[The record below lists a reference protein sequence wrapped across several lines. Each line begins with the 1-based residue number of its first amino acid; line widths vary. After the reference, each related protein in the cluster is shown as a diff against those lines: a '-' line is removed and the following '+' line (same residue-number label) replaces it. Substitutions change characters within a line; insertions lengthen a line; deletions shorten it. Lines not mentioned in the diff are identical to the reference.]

1 MANKKP
7 AVPQEPQVSGR
18 GVDIGTAYIVSARS
32 DSTKTNT
39 KISSVRDC
47 FLSLPLDQA
56 PALDISGVE
65 YIEGPES
72 IYVVGNEA
80 VNLVGVLG
88 GELRRPLS
96 KGFISPKEEDGK
108 EILKLILSQI
118 LGEPVEKG
126 ELVAFSVPG
135 PIFDQ
140 ESTSPPSVMRDTA
153 LTFHT
158 SFFKN
163 LITDLGYTA
172 KPLNEAVAICYNETV
187 NPKSKDELPLTGL
200 SISFGAGTTNIALV
214 YKSLPVKTFAL
225 PYGGDYVDQMAAK
238 ATDSTASHI
247 TLLKERGVDLMTCK
261 VLNRGEFDDTQ
272 TERQAEAIGVAYA
285 DLLQKLVNATN
296 KFFAFNENRVEI
308 PEMMPV
314 VISGGTTKSPN
325 FLKLFNK
332 MFMDQL
338 DVRFKV
344 SEARLSSIP
353 LDATAS
359 GCLNFVRILQQ
370 KKA

>member
-1 MANKKP
+1 MASNQSP
-7 AVPQEPQVSGR
+7 GR
-18 GVDIGTAYIVSARS
+18 GLDIGTAYIVSARS
-32 DSTKTNT
+32 DETKATT

-65 YIEGPES
+65 YIEGAES
-72 IYVVGNEA
+72 VFVVGNEA

-88 GELRRPLS
+88 GDLRRPLS
-96 KGFISPKEEDGK
+96 KGFVSPKEEDGK
-108 EILKLILSQI
+108 EILRLILQQI
-118 LGEPVEKG
+118 LGTPATKG

-140 ESTSPPSVMRDTA
+140 DSSVSPTALRDTA

-158 SFFKN
+158 NFFKN
-163 LITDLGYTA
+163 LITELGYTA

-187 NPKSKDELPLTGL
+187 NPKKKEELPLTGL
-200 SISFGAGTTNIALV
+200 SLSFGAGTTNIALT

-225 PYGGDYVDQMAAK
+225 PFGGDFVDQMAAK
-238 ATDSTASHI
+238 ATDSTISHI
-247 TLLKERGVDLMTCK
+247 TLLKERGVDLITGRVMSK
-261 VLNRGEFDDTQ
+261 GEFDDTQ
-272 TERQAEAIGVAYA
+272 TERQAEAISLAYS
-285 DLLQKLVNATN
+285 DLLSKLINATN

-308 PEMMPV
+308 PETIPV
-314 VISGGTTKSPN
+314 ILSGGTTKSPN
-325 FLKLFNK
+325 FLKLFNQI
-332 MFMDQL
+332 FMQQL

-344 SEARLSSIP
+344 SEARVSAIP

-370 KKA
+370 KKGK

>member
-1 MANKKP
+1 MTSAKASSN
-7 AVPQEPQVSGR
+7 QTGR
-18 GVDIGTAYIVSARS
+18 GVDIGTAFIVSARS
-32 DSTKTNT
+32 DDKNT

-47 FLSLPLDQA
+47 FLALPLDQA

-65 YIEGPES
+65 YIEGKEE

-108 EILKLILSQI
+108 EILQVILKQI
-118 LGEPVEKG
+118 LGAPEEKG

-135 PIFDQ
+135 PIFD
-140 ESTSPPSVMRDTA
+140 EDSPLPPVASKDTA

-158 SFFKN
+158 NFFKN
-163 LITDLGYTA
+163 LITDFGFTA

-187 NPKSKDELPLTGL
+187 NPKKKDELPLTGL
-200 SISFGAGTTNIALV
+200 SLSFGAGTTNIALV
-214 YKSLPVKTFAL
+214 YKSLPVRTFAL
-225 PYGGDYVDQMAAK
+225 PFGGDYVDMMAAK
-238 ATDSTASHI
+238 ATDSTISHATI
-247 TLLKERGVDLMTCK
+247 LKERGVNLLTGK
-261 VLNRGEFDDTQ
+261 VVQKSEFDDTQ
-272 TERQAEAIGVAYA
+272 TERQAEAIAMAYT
-285 DLLQKLVNATN
+285 DLLTKLVGATN
-296 KFFAFNENRVEI
+296 KFFAFNDNRVEI
-308 PEMMPV
+308 PEVIPV
-314 VISGGTTKSPN
+314 ILSGGTTKSPE
-325 FLKLFNK
+325 FMKLFNK
-332 MFMDQL
+332 VFMEQL

-344 SEARLSSIP
+344 SDARLSATP

-370 KKA
+370 RKG